1 MEPTAPRRRG
11 RPPRTDI
18 VATNVVATNVAA
30 APKPPEAQP
39 AEPPKENI
47 AGAEAPRKRRRRS
60 SVGGH
65 ALKLT
70 APARPG
76 YSRRWVNDD
85 KNRIANAEELGYD
98 FVQDTGL
105 KTSSPGSRISR
116 LVGTKASGEPL
127 HAFLMETPDELY
139 AEGVAEKEA
148 VNRQID
154 EAIVAGRDS
163 TGQMSPT
170 ETYGQGSIK
179 SDR

>member
-1 MEPTAPRRRG
+1 MTDYSPKRRG
-11 RPPRTDI
+11 RPPRKDI
-18 VATNVVATNVAA
+18 VATNVAPAAQVVPPAPEPTQEAA
-30 APKPPEAQP
+30 APS
-39 AEPPKENI
+39 
-47 AGAEAPRKRRRRS
+47 KRRRRA
-60 SVGGH
+60 SVGGL
-65 ALKLT
+65 AMKLN

-76 YSRRWVNDD
+76 FVRRWFNDD
-85 KNRIANAEELGYD
+85 KNRIADAEELGYEH
-98 FVQDTGL
+98 VLDTGL
-105 KTSSPGSRISR
+105 KSSSPGSRTSR

-127 HAFLMETPDELY
+127 HAFLMETPDELF

-163 TGQMSPT
+163 TGQMSST